1 MDSNHRRHSQQIY
14 SLSPLTTRVPLHI
27 GVLCEKEVAMC
38 VGIEPTY
45 SIIELTPLHL
55 SNVVERKRF
64 ELLDAFHINGF
75 QDHRFQPLSH
85 LSIIQ
90 LKSLTYLILTSKTPS
105 KYWRNLMSEACQLL
119 QSFLLNWSD

>member
-1 MDSNHRRHSQQIY
+1 MRC
-14 SLSPLTTRVPLHI
+14 TRTLVEVFLLNQTLI
-27 GVLCEKEVAMC
+27 KCFVEKEVAVC

-90 LKSLTYLILTSKTPS
+90 LKSLTLILISKTPS
-105 KYWRNLMSEACQLL
+105 NTGEA
-119 QSFLLNWSD
+119 